1 MLKVKASMIG
11 LKPYQP
17 GKPIEEVK
25 RELGLEEVIKLASN
39 ENPYGS
45 SVKVEKAIIDEFQN
59 IAVYPDGYARE
70 LREKTANLLGVKEEQ
85 LIFGNGSDEV
95 ILILCRSFLTNE
107 DNIVTAKP
115 TFSQYAH
122 NAVIEGTE
130 VKEVPLDNGVHDL
143 DAMLEAIDEKTKM
156 IFVCN
161 PNNPT
166 GTYVNEESFLSFL
179 KKVPDD
185 VLVISDEAYYEYV
198 TANDYPDTL
207 PLLADYPNLMIL
219 RTFSKAYGLASLR
232 VGYGIASAQLI
243 QEIDPGRG
251 PFNTNTIAQ
260 KAALTAIEDQDF
272 IESCYRKNKIEMK
285 KYEDFCEKNG
295 FDYYPSQAN
304 FILMDLQKPGSDIF
318 QYLLTKGF
326 ITRNGEALGF
336 PTSVRITIGT
346 PEQNNK
352 IIAELTKWLV

>member
-1 MLKVKASMIG
+1 MKVKQSMVG
-11 LKPYQP
+11 LEPYKP

-25 RELGLEEVIKLASN
+25 RELGLDEVIKLASN

-45 SVKVEKAIIDEFQN
+45 SAKVEKAIIEEFQN

-70 LREKTANLLGVKEEQ
+70 LRIKTADHLGVNVEQ

-95 ILILCRSFLTNE
+95 ILILCRSFLTAK
-107 DNIVTAKP
+107 DNIVTADP

-130 VKEVPLDNGVHDL
+130 IKAVPLINGVHDL
-143 DAMLEAIDEKTKM
+143 DEMLNQIDEHTKM
-156 IFVCN
+156 VFVCN

-166 GTYVNEESFLSFL
+166 GTYVNDEAFMSFL
-179 KKVPDD
+179 KQVPKD
-185 VLVISDEAYYEYV
+185 VLVISDEAYSEYV
-198 TANDYPDTL
+198 TAEDYPNTL
-207 PLLADYPNLMIL
+207 PLLDEYPNLMIL

-232 VGYGIASAQLI
+232 VGYGVASAKLI
-243 QEIDPGRG
+243 REIDPGRG

-260 KAALTAIEDQDF
+260 KAALTALDDQKF
-272 IESCYRKNKIEMK
+272 IQSCYEKNKQEMK

-295 FDYYPSQAN
+295 FEYYPSQAN
-304 FILMDLQKPGSDIF
+304 FILMDLKKPGTDIF
-318 QYLLTKGF
+318 NYLLAKGF

-346 PEQNNK
+346 PEQNDK